1 MKLIGENDVAFSLIH
16 SMNTSDTLRTIH
28 IKWNEKKSFGVDDI
42 DVQDSFVSSSSI
54 NTSPCVIHT
63 YIQVCSRDA
72 LDGTRMF
79 VRVEV
84 REDAGALNQL
94 IFKGLADKGR
104 LGDARR
110 GAVVNGQP
118 GQDVV
123 VKVRDVL
130 IGHTLKAL

>member
-79 VRVEV
+79 VRVEM

>member
-1 MKLIGENDVAFSLIH
+1 MKLISENDVAFSLIH

-28 IKWNEKKSFGVDDI
+28 IKWNEKKNFGVDDI

-110 GAVVNGQP
+110 GTVVNGQP

>member
-1 MKLIGENDVAFSLIH
+1 M
-16 SMNTSDTLRTIH
+16 
-28 IKWNEKKSFGVDDI
+28 
-42 DVQDSFVSSSSI
+42 
-54 NTSPCVIHT
+54 
-63 YIQVCSRDA
+63 
-72 LDGTRMF
+72 
-79 VRVEV
+79 

-94 IFKGLADKGR
+94 IFKGLTDKGR

-110 GAVVNGQP
+110 GTVVNGQP

>member
-1 MKLIGENDVAFSLIH
+1 MCFAQKAGSNVEAEVEGFTVEGLVVVAELGALVGVEHLLVDDAGGGENRLAGEL
-16 SMNTSDTLRTIH
+16 TELT
-28 IKWNEKKSFGVDDI
+28 GVI
-42 DVQDSFVSSSSI
+42 PYV
-54 NTSPCVIHT
+54 
-63 YIQVCSRDA
+63 QVCSRDA

-79 VRVEV
+79 VRVEM

-110 GAVVNGQP
+110 GTVVNGQP

>member
-1 MKLIGENDVAFSLIH
+1 
-16 SMNTSDTLRTIH
+16 MNTSDTLRMIH
-28 IKWNEKKSFGVDDI
+28 IKWNEKKGFGVDDI
-42 DVQDSFVSSSSI
+42 NILDVPDSFVSSSST
-54 NTSPCVIHT
+54 NSSPCVIHT
-63 YIQVCSRDA
+63 YVQVCSRDA

-84 REDAGALNQL
+84 REDTGALNQL

-110 GAVVNGQP
+110 GTVVNGQP

-123 VKVRDVL
+123 IKVRDVL

>member
-1 MKLIGENDVAFSLIH
+1 MKLIGETDVAFSLIH

-79 VRVEV
+79 VRVEM

-94 IFKGLADKGR
+94 IFKGLADEGR

-110 GAVVNGQP
+110 GTVVNGQP
-118 GQDVV
+118 GKDVV

>member
-1 MKLIGENDVAFSLIH
+1 
-16 SMNTSDTLRTIH
+16 
-28 IKWNEKKSFGVDDI
+28 
-42 DVQDSFVSSSSI
+42 
-54 NTSPCVIHT
+54 
-63 YIQVCSRDA
+63 
-72 LDGTRMF
+72 MF
-79 VRVEV
+79 VRVEM

-94 IFKGLADKGR
+94 IFKGLTDKGR

-110 GAVVNGQP
+110 GTVVNGQP